1 MPQSNGSAAA
11 RSRRPAGRTRSITEP
26 LRQQLAGLEEG
37 SGELLQALR
46 EQLERRPYATLGAG
60 VAAGF
65 VLGGGLTLRITTS
78 LLAIAGRVAIANVAS
93 SALRGLQPSTER
105 KDG

>member
-1 MPQSNGSAAA
+1 MPQANGSPA

-26 LRQQLAGLEEG
+26 IRQQLASLEEG

-65 VLGGGLTLRITTS
+65 VLGGGLTLRLTTS
-78 LLAIAGRVAIANVAS
+78 LLALAGRVALANVAS
-93 SALRGLQPSTER
+93 SAFRGLQPSSSER
-105 KDG
+105 NDA